1 MKLNILASGYPYYK
15 YNGLW
20 TRDIQNTVWGK
31 DDESP
36 QFVFFFPSPAL
47 AKYEIFFLIYQIF
60 AIVLSGWL
68 GGFSSDLIDD
78 LPQTGRLLTIEEVGE
93 ILDGII

>member
-36 QFVFFFPSPAL
+36 PPFFFPKPAL
-47 AKYEIFFLIYQIF
+47 AKNEISFYQIF

-68 GGFSSDLIDD
+68 GGFYSDLIDD

>member
-1 MKLNILASGYPYYK
+1 MLSAIFCQDSKRSLDINGAWWLLVQDTLTEAWKSIAEQAETILKLNILASGYPYYK

-36 QFVFFFPSPAL
+36 LFVPNTRF
-47 AKYEIFFLIYQIF
+47 
-60 AIVLSGWL
+60 G
-68 GGFSSDLIDD
+68 
-78 LPQTGRLLTIEEVGE
+78 
-93 ILDGII
+93 